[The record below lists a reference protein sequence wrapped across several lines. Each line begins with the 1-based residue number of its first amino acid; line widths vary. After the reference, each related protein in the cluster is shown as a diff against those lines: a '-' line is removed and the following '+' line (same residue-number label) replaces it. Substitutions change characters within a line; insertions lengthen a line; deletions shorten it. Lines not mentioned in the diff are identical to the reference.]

1 MKVKEILFGSD
12 RLTPKQEQMREMALY
27 PLAGIFTALANG
39 LSFIIMNMILYNPIN
54 VDILGHSYD
63 LCLIIKQFVSWVA
76 TIITAYTTNRIFVF
90 RSHGNFILELLGFAA
105 ARLSTFLLIE
115 IALFSCM
122 VMWMENHLGIP
133 QDKLIILIGSFEFT
147 YIYIVK
153 ALNNIVLV
161 IFNFVLSKW
170 IVFRSSSKYQ
180 EMKAREKKNVT

>member
-180 EMKAREKKNVT
+180 EMKTREKKNVT